1 MTDWRIYRGTGEPHS
16 GADALPEPPPWRAF
30 DGEPADGG
38 SGLPVPGGAS
48 DDDPWR
54 AKLGDLRIASSY
66 RPDPEAV
73 ELVNAALYLRRPL
86 LVTGK
91 AGTGKSSLA
100 YSVAYELGLGPVLRW
115 PITSRST
122 LQEGL
127 YSYDA
132 IGRLQD
138 VNLDGRD
145 TTAGDNSGHGG
156 DGDQSSPLRIGDYIR
171 LGPLGTAL
179 LPYER
184 PRVLLIDEIDKSDV
198 DLPNDLLNI
207 FEYPAYTV
215 HELARIADRSPRERV
230 LTEDSGERATLCDGQ
245 VRCRAFPLVVL
256 TSNGEREFPPA
267 FMRRCLRLDL
277 QVPSPQ
283 QLAGIVESHLG
294 ADMAATA
301 QDLLDEFVA
310 RRHDGDLAS
319 DQLLNAVYLTSYAA
333 REPGADRRRLTE
345 LLLRHLDRPI

>member
-1 MTDWRIYRGTGEPHS
+1 MTDWLIYRGTGEPHG
-16 GADALPEPPPWRAF
+16 GADTLPPPPPWRAF
-30 DGEPADGG
+30 DGGPAR
-38 SGLPVPGGAS
+38 PVPPGPGPDS
-48 DDDPWR
+48 TDGPWR
-54 AKLGDLRIASSY
+54 GKLGDLRIASSY

-91 AGTGKSSLA
+91 PGTGKSSLA

-122 LQEGL
+122 LSEGL

-138 VNLDGRD
+138 VNLGSQDG
-145 TTAGDNSGHGG
+145 TADAAG
-156 DGDQSSPLRIGDYIR
+156 IGDYIR

-179 LPYER
+179 LPFTR
-184 PRVLLIDEIDKSDV
+184 PRALLIDEIDKSDI
-198 DLPNDLLNI
+198 DLPNDLLNL

-215 HELARIADRSPRERV
+215 HELARIADRATDV
-230 LTEDSGERATLCDGQ
+230 KVMTEDAGDRVMLRDGQ
-245 VRCRAFPLVVL
+245 VLCQAFPFIVL

-277 QVPSPQ
+277 PVPSPE
-283 QLAGIVESHLG
+283 QLAGIVASHLG
-294 ADMAATA
+294 PDLAAA
-301 QDLLDEFVA
+301 GQDLLEEFVA
-310 RRHDGDLAS
+310 QRSEGDLAA

-333 REPGADRRRLTE
+333 REPGADRARLAQS
-345 LLLRHLDRPI
+345 LLRHLDRLA

>member
-1 MTDWRIYRGTGEPHS
+1 LTDWLIYRGAGEPHN
-16 GADALPEPPPWRAF
+16 GADSLPAPPPWRTF
-30 DGEPADGG
+30 DGEPV
-38 SGLPVPGGAS
+38 LPVPRTLDGSAQG
-48 DDDPWR
+48 
-54 AKLGDLRIASSY
+54 KLGDLRIATSY

-91 AGTGKSSLA
+91 PGTGKSSLA

-122 LQEGL
+122 LEEGK

-138 VNLDGRD
+138 VSLRGGAADDGEQ
-145 TTAGDNSGHGG
+145 AAMAN
-156 DGDQSSPLRIGDYIR
+156 IGDYLR

-179 LPYER
+179 LPYQR

-198 DLPNDLLNI
+198 DLPNDLLNL
-207 FEYPAYTV
+207 FEYPAYAV
-215 HELARIADRSPRERV
+215 HELARIADRAPDIAV
-230 LTEDSGERATLCDGQ
+230 LTEDAGERVTLHHGQ
-245 VRCRAFPLVVL
+245 VLCNAFPFVVL

-277 QVPSPQ
+277 PVPSPE
-283 QLAGIVESHLG
+283 QLAGIVSSHLG
-294 ADMAATA
+294 PDLAAQG
-301 QDLLDEFVA
+301 QDLLDEFMA
-310 RRHDGDLAS
+310 RRREGDLAA

-333 REPGADRRRLTE
+333 REPGADRTRLAQQLLRRL
-345 LLLRHLDRPI
+345 DRLT